1 MQYQYSMVSD
11 NLSNSVVLS
20 VREDNLSEMF
30 DHLLGRRC
38 EMGIAVIN
46 DIEFPAVQSAAI
58 AKNLSYE
65 VLDISP
71 LYVHIGAHYPCFEQ
85 CDRYYAGSYDDLRAC
100 DSDPGRTWKRGTDN
114 ETDEHGGRY
123 GRHDEA
129 VLSA

>member
-71 LYVHIGAHYPCFEQ
+71 LYVHIGAHHPCFEQ
-85 CDRYYAGSYDDLRAC
+85 EDIYIQDLMYSTYMHIPF
-100 DSDPGRTWKRGTDN
+100 D
-114 ETDEHGGRY
+114 
-123 GRHDEA
+123 
-129 VLSA
+129 